1 MISSIGNIN
10 SPDSLLKRITV
21 FWRQLRYRK
30 RNRLMVIV
38 IAMLLLVLI
47 SLSFFYPG
55 KLFSDPWS
63 AILKDKNGQL
73 LSARIAADGQWR
85 FPPPDSIPEKYIEA
99 LLSFEDKRFYYHP
112 GIDVVATMRALY
124 SNLKADKVISGGSTI
139 SMQVIRISRKGQKRT
154 IGEKINELWRAL
166 ALELFRSK
174 REILLLYAANAPYGG
189 NVVGLEAASWRWFGR
204 NPDDLSWAEAAS
216 LAILPNAPS
225 LISLQRN
232 RGLFLAR
239 RNNLLKRLKDEDVID
254 ELTYQLSVAEPLPAE
269 PKPLPDKAPHY
280 LEYLRKQQGDRLY
293 QSTIDPVFQ
302 RVTADLLMSH
312 HMSLKANQIRN
323 GAVIVRDLRSG
334 DILAYQGN
342 VPAEAFPKDQFN
354 DMIQAERSSGSILK
368 PFLFAAALQ
377 DGYIHPGSL
386 LPDIPSW
393 ISGFNPKNFDEKYSG
408 AVPAS
413 QALQRSLNVPFV
425 HLLRDY
431 GVNRFYDLL
440 QELGFTTFKKPAYH
454 YGLSLI
460 LGGGE
465 VNLWELTKIYANFGK
480 VLVDN
485 DIDELFPIGEGS
497 AYLTADVLRALNR
510 PETESGW
517 TYYGQE
523 LNMAWKT
530 GTSFGF
536 RDAWAV
542 GFTPSVVIGVW
553 VGNADGHGR
562 PGLTGI
568 SAAAPVLFDVAAAL
582 PITNQ
587 WFNPPYNEL
596 SDQQICAQSGF
607 PAGPNCEQKKAV
619 TSLLHQKR
627 EVDICRFHQLVRTD
641 FLKKWQLPADCFPAD
656 SAILTKWF
664 VLPPLMEHYYRR
676 SHPEYR
682 TLPPVKAGCSNDKP
696 WMDFVY
702 PPPNA
707 VIYQPKVFGGQLNPL
722 VFEVVHRNPEAVLY
736 WHIDNRFAGTTSGK
750 SHQFQWTEIESGTHQ
765 LTVVDGDGTAI
776 NRTFTLEKK

>member
-1 MISSIGNIN
+1 MISTFGQTEKIE
-10 SPDSLLKRITV
+10 SL
-21 FWRQLRYRK
+21 RK
-30 RNRLMVIV
+30 RMWNLRLRLNIRKRKRLIMIAVALFVIWFG
-38 IAMLLLVLI
+38 
-47 SLSFFYPG
+47 SLFFAYPV
-55 KLFSDPWS
+55 KLFSDPLS

-85 FPPPDSIPEKYIEA
+85 FPAPDSIPEKYIQA
-99 LLSFEDKRFYYHP
+99 LLTFEDRRFYFHL
-112 GIDVVATMRALY
+112 GIDPIATVRAIY
-124 SNLKADKVISGGSTI
+124 SNLKAGKVVSGGSTI
-139 SMQVIRISRKGQKRT
+139 TMQVIRISRKGQKRT
-154 IGEKINELWRAL
+154 IGEKFNELWRAHS
-166 ALELFRSK
+166 LELFKSK
-174 REILLLYAANAPYGG
+174 REILLLYAGNAPYGG

-204 NPDDLSWAEAAS
+204 NPHDLSWAEAAT

-232 RGLFLAR
+232 RELFLAR
-239 RNNLLKRLKDEDVID
+239 RNSLLKRLRAENVMD
-254 ELTYQLSVAEPLPAE
+254 ELTYQLSVAEPLPSE
-269 PKPLPDKAPHY
+269 PKSLPDKASHY
-280 LEYLRKQQGDRLY
+280 IEYLRKDNGDRLF

-302 RVTADLLMSH
+302 RVTAELLTFH
-312 HMSLKANQIRN
+312 HHNLKANQIHN

-334 DILAYQGN
+334 KILAYQGN
-342 VPAEAFPKDQFN
+342 VPADAFPKDHFN

-377 DGYIHPGSL
+377 DGFIHPGSL

-393 ISGFNPKNFDEKYSG
+393 ISGFNPKNFDEKYAG
-408 AVPAS
+408 AVTAS
-413 QALQRSLNVPFV
+413 QSLQRSLNVPFV
-425 HLLRDY
+425 HLLRNY
-431 GVNRFYDLL
+431 SVNRFYDLL
-440 QELGFTTFKKPAYH
+440 HELGFTTFKKPAYH

-465 VNLWELTKIYANFGK
+465 VNLWELTDVYAKLGK

-485 DIDELFPIGEGS
+485 EIDDKFPIGEGS

-542 GFTPSVVIGVW
+542 GFTPTVVIGVW

-568 SAAAPVLFDVAAAL
+568 SAAAPLLFDIAAAL
-582 PITNQ
+582 PLAEQ
-587 WFNPPYNEL
+587 WFTPPYDALNEH
-596 SDQQICAQSGF
+596 QVCAHSGF
-607 PAGPNCEQKKAV
+607 PASSNCELKKSV
-619 TSLLHQKR
+619 TSLLHQKK
-627 EVDICRFHQLVRTD
+627 EVDNCKFHQLVRTD
-641 FLKKWQLPADCFPAD
+641 LTKKWQLPADCFPND

-664 VLPPLMEHYYRR
+664 VLPPLMEHYFRR
-676 SHPEYR
+676 SHAEYVA
-682 TLPPVKAGCSNDKP
+682 LPPVKSGCQTDKL
-696 WMDFVY
+696 WMDFIY
-702 PPPNA
+702 PPPSA

-722 VFEVVHRNPEAVLY
+722 VFEVVHRNPAAVLY
-736 WHIDNRFAGTTSGK
+736 WHIDTRYAGTTAGK
-750 SHQFQWTEIESGTHQ
+750 SHQFQFTDIEAGTHQ

-776 NRTFTLEKK
+776 HRTFTLEKK